1 MRLLLILALSAGA
14 QALPVQTEQHNH
26 SSPEKLGTVSFATSC
41 RPEVQQDF
49 NRGVALLHS
58 FDYAVAE
65 NMFKRVAEQ
74 DAQCAMAH
82 WGVAMS
88 YFHELWEPAIAPNK
102 FSAGQHEIVMAK
114 QCKACSDR
122 ERKFIYALGLIYED
136 DDTAEYPT
144 RARSYQKAMDEVAAD
159 NKKDAEA
166 QVFYALALLANASPA
181 DKTHTNQKEAA
192 EILEPLFRA
201 YPQHPG
207 IPHYLIHAYDNAE
220 MASRGM
226 TAAKEYS
233 RIAAGAPHALHMPS
247 HIFTRLGL
255 WEEAIASNVAAK
267 SAAHRQGD
275 SGEELHSMDYLM
287 HAYLQLG
294 RAEEAAAL
302 VRQVD
307 GMAGLNVADF
317 KIAYAATAIPVR
329 YAVERSQWAEAIK
342 AVDPAGAPPQ
352 VMAIAV
358 WARGLGM
365 SRSGNAAEARAEA
378 ERLRQIASQL
388 RESGNQY
395 WGTQVGIMAREVL
408 GWSAQ
413 AENNPSE
420 ATAMLRAAAD
430 EEDALEKLPVTPGP
444 ILPAREQLGRVLLEQ
459 GHAEQAAK
467 EFATALANSPGRR
480 GAMRGAAEANA
491 LAGRQ

>member
-1 MRLLLILALSAGA
+1 
-14 QALPVQTEQHNH
+14 
-26 SSPEKLGTVSFATSC
+26 
-41 RPEVQQDF
+41 
-49 NRGVALLHS
+49 
-58 FDYAVAE
+58 
-65 NMFKRVAEQ
+65 MF
-74 DAQCAMAH
+74 
-82 WGVAMS
+82 
-88 YFHELWEPAIAPNK
+88 
-102 FSAGQHEIVMAK
+102 
-114 QCKACSDR
+114 
-122 ERKFIYALGLIYED
+122 
-136 DDTAEYPT
+136 
-144 RARSYQKAMDEVAAD
+144 
-159 NKKDAEA
+159 
-166 QVFYALALLANASPA
+166 
-181 DKTHTNQKEAA
+181 
-192 EILEPLFRA
+192 
-201 YPQHPG
+201 
-207 IPHYLIHAYDNAE
+207 PHYLIHAYDNAE
-220 MASRGM
+220 MASRGI
-226 TAAKEYS
+226 TAAREYS
-233 RIAAGAPHALHMPS
+233 RIAPGAPHALHMPS

-275 SGEELHSMDYLM
+275 RGEELHSMDYLM

-294 RAEEAAAL
+294 RSEEAAAL

-317 KIAYAATAIPVR
+317 KIGYAATAIPVR
-329 YAVERSQWAEAIK
+329 YAVERSQWADAAK
-342 AVDPAGAPPQ
+342 VVDPVGAPPQ

-378 ERLRQIASQL
+378 ERLRQIALQL

-444 ILPAREQLGRVLLEQ
+444 IVPAREQLGRVLLEQ

-467 EFATALANSPGRR
+467 EFATALANAPGRR
-480 GAMRGAAEANA
+480 GAVQGAAEANA

>member
-1 MRLLLILALSAGA
+1 MRLLLILALSLGA
-14 QALPVQTEQHNH
+14 QALPVQTEHNH
-26 SSPEKLGTVSFATSC
+26 GSPEKLGTVSFATSC

-58 FDYAVAE
+58 FDYTVAE
-65 NMFKRVAEQ
+65 SMFKHVAEQ

-114 QCKACSDR
+114 LCKAGSDR

-136 DDTAEYPT
+136 DDAAEYRT
-144 RARSYQKAMDEVAAD
+144 RARNYQKAMDEVAAD

-181 DKTHTNQKEAA
+181 DKTHKNQKEAA

-226 TAAKEYS
+226 TAAREYS
-233 RIAAGAPHALHMPS
+233 RIAPGAPHALHMPS

-275 SGEELHSMDYLM
+275 RGEELHSMDYLM

-317 KIAYAATAIPVR
+317 KIGYAATAIPVR
-329 YAVERSQWAEAIK
+329 YAVERSQWADAAK
-342 AVDPAGAPPQ
+342 VVDPVGAPPQ
-352 VMAIAV
+352 VMAIGV

-378 ERLRQIASQL
+378 ERLRQIALQL

-444 ILPAREQLGRVLLEQ
+444 IVPAREQLGRVLLEQ
-459 GHAEQAAK
+459 GHAEQAGK
-467 EFATALANSPGRR
+467 EFATALANAPGRR
-480 GAMRGAAEANA
+480 GAVQGAAEANA

>member
-1 MRLLLILALSAGA
+1 
-14 QALPVQTEQHNH
+14 
-26 SSPEKLGTVSFATSC
+26 
-41 RPEVQQDF
+41 
-49 NRGVALLHS
+49 
-58 FDYAVAE
+58 
-65 NMFKRVAEQ
+65 MFKHVAEQ

-88 YFHELWEPAIAPNK
+88 YFHELWEPTITPNK
-102 FSAGQHEIVMAK
+102 FSAGQHEIVMAR
-114 QCKACSDR
+114 QCKACSVR

-136 DDTAEYPT
+136 DDTAEYRT

-159 NKKDAEA
+159 NKNDAAA
-166 QVFYALALLANASPA
+166 QVFYALALLAMRRR
-181 DKTHTNQKEAA
+181 QKGA

-233 RIAAGAPHALHMPS
+233 RIAPGAPHALHMPS

-267 SAAHRQGD
+267 SAAHRQGE

-302 VRQVD
+302 VREVD

-317 KIAYAATAIPVR
+317 KIGYAATAIPVR
-329 YAVERSQWAEAIK
+329 YAVERSQWASAK
-342 AVDPAGAPPQ
+342 VVDPASAAAGDGDCGLG
-352 VMAIAV
+352 
-358 WARGLGM
+358 RGLGM
-365 SRSGNAAEARAEA
+365 SRVETAEA
-378 ERLRQIASQL
+378 E
-388 RESGNQY
+388 
-395 WGTQVGIMAREVL
+395 
-408 GWSAQ
+408 
-413 AENNPSE
+413 PSE
-420 ATAMLRAAAD
+420 RQ
-430 EEDALEKLPVTPGP
+430 EIAL
-444 ILPAREQLGRVLLEQ
+444 QL
-459 GHAEQAAK
+459 
-467 EFATALANSPGRR
+467 
-480 GAMRGAAEANA
+480 
-491 LAGRQ
+491 

>member
-1 MRLLLILALSAGA
+1 
-14 QALPVQTEQHNH
+14 
-26 SSPEKLGTVSFATSC
+26 
-41 RPEVQQDF
+41 
-49 NRGVALLHS
+49 
-58 FDYAVAE
+58 
-65 NMFKRVAEQ
+65 MFKHVAEQ

-114 QCKACSDR
+114 LCKAGSDR

-136 DDTAEYPT
+136 DDAAEYRT
-144 RARSYQKAMDEVAAD
+144 RARNYQKAMDEVAAD

-181 DKTHTNQKEAA
+181 DKTHKNQKEAA

-226 TAAKEYS
+226 TAAREYS
-233 RIAAGAPHALHMPS
+233 RIAPGAPHALHMPS

-275 SGEELHSMDYLM
+275 RGEELHSMDYLM

-317 KIAYAATAIPVR
+317 KIGYAATAIPVR
-329 YAVERSQWAEAIK
+329 YAVERSQWADAAK
-342 AVDPAGAPPQ
+342 VVDPVGAPPQ
-352 VMAIAV
+352 VMAIGV

-378 ERLRQIASQL
+378 ERLRQIALQL

-395 WGTQVGIMAREVL
+395 WGTQVGIMAREVQ

-444 ILPAREQLGRVLLEQ
+444 IVPTREQLGRVLLEQ

-467 EFATALANSPGRR
+467 EFATALANAPGRR
-480 GAMRGAAEANA
+480 GAVQGAAEANA

>member
-1 MRLLLILALSAGA
+1 MRLLLILALSLGA
-14 QALPVQTEQHNH
+14 QTLPVQTEQHNH

-65 NMFKRVAEQ
+65 NMFKHVAEQ

-122 ERKFIYALGLIYED
+122 ERNFIYALGLIYD
-136 DDTAEYPT
+136 DDTTEYRT
-144 RARSYQKAMDEVAAD
+144 RARNYQKAMDEVAAD

-181 DKTHTNQKEAA
+181 DKTHANQKEAA

-233 RIAAGAPHALHMPS
+233 RIAPGLRTRCNMPS
-247 HIFTRLGL
+247 HIFTRLDC
-255 WEEAIASNVAAK
+255 EEAIASNIAAK
-267 SAAHRQGD
+267 SAAHRQGE

-294 RAEEAAAL
+294 RKEAAAI
-302 VRQVD
+302 VRQVH

-317 KIAYAATAIPVR
+317 KIGYAATA
-329 YAVERSQWAEAIK
+329 
-342 AVDPAGAPPQ
+342 DP
-352 VMAIAV
+352 
-358 WARGLGM
+358 
-365 SRSGNAAEARAEA
+365 
-378 ERLRQIASQL
+378 
-388 RESGNQY
+388 
-395 WGTQVGIMAREVL
+395 
-408 GWSAQ
+408 SALC
-413 AENNPSE
+413 S
-420 ATAMLRAAAD
+420 
-430 EEDALEKLPVTPGP
+430 
-444 ILPAREQLGRVLLEQ
+444 
-459 GHAEQAAK
+459 
-467 EFATALANSPGRR
+467 
-480 GAMRGAAEANA
+480 
-491 LAGRQ
+491 

>member
-114 QCKACSDR
+114 QCKACSYR